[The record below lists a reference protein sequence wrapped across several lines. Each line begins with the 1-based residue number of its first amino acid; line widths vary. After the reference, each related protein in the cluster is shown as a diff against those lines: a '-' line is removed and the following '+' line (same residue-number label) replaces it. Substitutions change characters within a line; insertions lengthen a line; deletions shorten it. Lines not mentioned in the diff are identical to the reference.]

1 MNRRTLL
8 LSSGAAALAA
18 CATGAAPPPTSAS
31 HPLAD
36 AFDEAANLA
45 LARVR
50 DAPGIA
56 VAVYTPD
63 GIYARGFGVTDIET
77 GERAHADTAFYI
89 ASSTKPL
96 TALTLATLHERGELD
111 LDQTLEAY
119 APDAGF
125 PEATRPRDVTFRQLL
140 SHTHGIQNEPLGFR
154 VAFTGQHDPET
165 LWRLLSTSAVN
176 TDAPLGQFQYTNVG
190 YNIATVLTDRKL
202 GIAWQNLLQREI
214 FGPAGMNRTSARM
227 SSAESWSLAKPH
239 GIDPASGVRRL
250 YLEKTDQTM
259 QSAGGVI
266 MSANDAVRWVEL
278 MAETGRI
285 GGRQLI
291 PAAAIAATRMPLA
304 SVGATFNG
312 YERQSY
318 GLGWH
323 IGPHRDQ
330 QLLHHF
336 GGFAGFRAHVSYM
349 PERRLG
355 VAVFVNES
363 DIVAD
368 VADAVAN
375 YVYDRLLSRGDAQQ
389 TFAAALDE
397 VVTDRDRGMARVAQ
411 DRANRA
417 ARPWTLTRGFEAY
430 AGTYE
435 NELWGRIDVSA
446 SARGLDVSYG
456 VLHAG
461 AEPFTRPDSMR
472 LEFVPGMGVAAGFA
486 GDGPRPDT
494 LIFRGA
500 PFTRV

>member
-1 MNRRTLL
+1 
-8 LSSGAAALAA
+8 
-18 CATGAAPPPTSAS
+18 
-31 HPLAD
+31 
-36 AFDEAANLA
+36 
-45 LARVR
+45 
-50 DAPGIA
+50 
-56 VAVYTPD
+56 
-63 GIYARGFGVTDIET
+63 
-77 GERAHADTAFYI
+77 
-89 ASSTKPL
+89 
-96 TALTLATLHERGELD
+96 
-111 LDQTLEAY
+111 
-119 APDAGF
+119 
-125 PEATRPRDVTFRQLL
+125 
-140 SHTHGIQNEPLGFR
+140 
-154 VAFTGQHDPET
+154 
-165 LWRLLSTSAVN
+165 
-176 TDAPLGQFQYTNVG
+176 
-190 YNIATVLTDRKL
+190 
-202 GIAWQNLLQREI
+202 
-214 FGPAGMNRTSARM
+214 
-227 SSAESWSLAKPH
+227 
-239 GIDPASGVRRL
+239 
-250 YLEKTDQTM
+250 
-259 QSAGGVI
+259 
-266 MSANDAVRWVEL
+266 
-278 MAETGRI
+278 
-285 GGRQLI
+285 
-291 PAAAIAATRMPLA
+291 
-304 SVGATFNG
+304 
-312 YERQSY
+312 
-318 GLGWH
+318 
-323 IGPHRDQ
+323 
-330 QLLHHF
+330 
-336 GGFAGFRAHVSYM
+336 M